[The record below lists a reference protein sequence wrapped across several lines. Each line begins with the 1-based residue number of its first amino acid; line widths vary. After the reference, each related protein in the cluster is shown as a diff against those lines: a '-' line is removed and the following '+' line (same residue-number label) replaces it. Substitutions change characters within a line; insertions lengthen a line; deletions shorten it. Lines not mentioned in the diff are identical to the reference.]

1 MAKEKKP
8 TNQEVEPAEVDV
20 SIEEKDEVALL
31 KEELEKQKDLAL
43 RTAAEFDNFK
53 KRTERERSA
62 SFDFIKADIVKTF
75 LPVLDN
81 FDRALAVDPNSDDF
95 AKGLEMISKQLS
107 DVMTK
112 LGLSEIGAE
121 GEDFDPNFHQA
132 VLHIE
137 DENLGENVIAQV
149 LQKGYKI
156 GDTVIRPAMV
166 QVAN

>member
-107 DVMTK
+107 DVMTT
-112 LGLSEIGAE
+112 LGLPEIGAE